1 MIVCYVKN
9 PNIIL
14 QIDMNVRRKANFLIL
29 HEVSRGYKINIL
41 NII

>member
-14 QIDMNVRRKANFLIL
+14 IFEMNVRRKTNFLIL
-29 HEVSRGYKINIL
+29 HEEQRGYKINIF
-41 NII
+41 NFA